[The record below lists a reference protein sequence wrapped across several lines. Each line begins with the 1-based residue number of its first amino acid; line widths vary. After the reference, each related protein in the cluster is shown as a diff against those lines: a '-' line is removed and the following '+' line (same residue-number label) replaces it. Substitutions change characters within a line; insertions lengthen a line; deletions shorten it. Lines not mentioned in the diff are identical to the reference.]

1 MTQVNRKI
9 SNKRN
14 GNLKIKRFFA
24 ILLIIAICAT
34 ALCLFFSLVHLGALR
49 VEYAEAYYN
58 GDTYYANQLHNM
70 RQTIGEGTG
79 FMALLYNLPSIVKL
93 ILFIVSAIVS
103 GYSIYSIYFLY
114 KANKKTRK
122 SVRAQLYKYHLQKQ
136 TKKSW

>member
-1 MTQVNRKI
+1 MTQGNGKI

-14 GNLKIKRFFA
+14 RALKRNRFFGM
-24 ILLIIAICAT
+24 LIILTIGAA
-34 ALCLFFSLVHLGALR
+34 ALCLFFSLVHIGGLR

-58 GDTYYANQLHNM
+58 GDTAYANQLHNM
-70 RQTIGEGTG
+70 RQTIGDGTG
-79 FMALLYNLPSIVKL
+79 FMALLYNLPFIAKL
-93 ILFIVSAIVS
+93 LLFIVSGIVS

-114 KANKKTRK
+114 KANKKTKR